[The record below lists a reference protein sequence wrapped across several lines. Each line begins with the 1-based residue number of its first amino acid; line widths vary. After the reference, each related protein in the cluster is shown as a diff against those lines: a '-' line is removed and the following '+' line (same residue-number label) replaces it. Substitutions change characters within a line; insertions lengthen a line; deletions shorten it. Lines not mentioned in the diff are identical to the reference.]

1 MPFLPLLAMIGLSL
15 DKWSASGYTLK
26 CRSLVLSSG
35 TQLRLTMASTRPNFT
50 SEELQL
56 VRKNK
61 PNRVISDLHQLEGH
75 VTVPTR
81 AAALEF
87 VRLDSNP
94 FFFTAFH
101 PSAPVTES
109 TTLSPGL
116 EMNFGLPDFQAKR
129 LKGWVTAND
138 PFFPSVTTNGFFP
151 EHVLPQLGVLPPKVR
166 KAIDGFIVQRTLL
179 LHSRPYTGLQRSF
192 LMEVRE
198 FVGKRGEF
206 SREIVRFRPYVEL
219 AARWSDTS
227 ALRALDPGIHDGAFH
242 TKSSDFYIQWFLQNC
257 LELGGSPR
265 QAEKVREEILG
276 IAAMMGEWEP
286 VKIVRLAAFLT
297 SGDSPY
303 LVSALAMLPVT
314 RFEGLLVLTQHPSR
328 AVRRNIAQALQSACD
343 RARSGGRTV
352 SGLYWR
358 ATSRLEALQSEEPS
372 LFDPPIAIVDADG
385 EN

>member
-1 MPFLPLLAMIGLSL
+1 MPFLPLVAAIGLSL
-15 DKWSASGYTLK
+15 DAWSASGYTLK
-26 CRSLVLSSG
+26 CRSLVLSPG
-35 TQLRLTMASTRPNFT
+35 TQLRLTMATTRPNFT
-50 SEELQL
+50 TEELQL

-61 PNRVISDLHQLEGH
+61 PTRIISDLHQLEGH
-75 VTVPTR
+75 VTVLTG

-94 FFFTAFH
+94 FFFTAFN
-101 PSAPVTES
+101 PSAPVTEA

-116 EMNFGLPDFQAKR
+116 EMNFGLPDFQSKR
-129 LKGWVTAND
+129 LRRWVTVND

-151 EHVLPQLGVLPPKVR
+151 EDVLPQLGVFPPKVR
-166 KAIDGFIVQRTLL
+166 PAKSGFTVQRTLL
-179 LHSRPYTGLQRSF
+179 LHSRPYTVLQRSF

-198 FVGKRGEF
+198 FVGKHGEF
-206 SREIVRFRPYVEL
+206 SREIVRFRPFVQL
-219 AARWSDTS
+219 PGRWGDTS
-227 ALRALDPGIHDGAFH
+227 VLRVLTTGFHDEAFH

-286 VKIVRLAAFLT
+286 IKIVRLAAFLQP
-297 SGDSPY
+297 GDSPY
-303 LVSALAMLPVT
+303 LVSALARLPAT

-328 AVRRNIAQALQSACD
+328 AVRRNVVQALQSACD
-343 RARSGGRTV
+343 KTRAAGRTD

-358 ATSRLEALQSEEPS
+358 AVSRMEALRSEEPS
-372 LFDPPIAIVDADG
+372 LFDPPIAIINAESG
-385 EN
+385 N

>member
-1 MPFLPLLAMIGLSL
+1 MPFLPLLAVIGLSL
-15 DKWSASGYTLK
+15 DAWSASGYTLK
-26 CRSLVLSSG
+26 CRSLVLSPG
-35 TQLRLTMASTRPNFT
+35 TQLRLTVATAAIYDSD
-50 SEELQL
+50 EEVRL

-61 PNRVISDLHQLEGH
+61 PNIIISDLHQLEGH
-75 VTVPTR
+75 VTVLTG

-94 FFFTAFH
+94 FFYTAFQ
-101 PSAPVTES
+101 PSAPVTEA

-116 EMNFGLPDFQAKR
+116 EMNFGLPDFQSKR
-129 LKGWVTAND
+129 LRRWVKYSD

-151 EHVLPQLGVLPPKVR
+151 EDVLPQLGVLPPKVC
-166 KAIDGFIVQRTLL
+166 KADDGFIVQRTLL
-179 LHSRPYTGLQRSF
+179 VHCRPYTVLQRSF

-198 FVGKRGEF
+198 FVGKRGAF
-206 SREIVRFRPYVEL
+206 SREIVRFRPFVEL

-286 VKIVRLAAFLT
+286 IKIVRLAAFLQP
-297 SGDSPY
+297 GDSPY
-303 LVSALAMLPVT
+303 LVSALAMLPAT
-314 RFEGLLVLTQHPSR
+314 QFEGLLVLTQHPSR
-328 AVRRNIAQALQSACD
+328 AVLRNVVQALQSACD
-343 RARSGGRTV
+343 RASAAGRTD
-352 SGLYWR
+352 SGLYSR
-358 ATSRLEALQSEEPS
+358 AVSRLEALRLEEPS
-372 LFDPPIAIVDADG
+372 LFDPPIAVVDADG